1 MSTEPAI
8 KASLV
13 WALTQRLA
21 ELDRETKAAIKVLA
35 MRVEALERTL
45 EEIQD
50 VNDRTLKLLKE
61 AGRQ

>member
-1 MSTEPAI
+1 MSAEPAI